1 MTNISE
7 SPQDD
12 DSESQGPGAGDA
24 ADNLGDDDGAV
35 QASDPS
41 QAATTETGSTGPTR
55 GANLGHKH

>member
-12 DSESQGPGAGDA
+12 DSDSQGLGAGEP
-24 ADNLGDDDGAV
+24 ADGLEDDDGAV

-41 QAATTETGSTGPTR
+41 QAPTTETGSTGPSR